1 MDGVRVA
8 VGSLWHNLLLLFFFI
23 LFYFPLLCFSSRPCS
38 FCMNVNETKDKELL
52 KNDNFIVS
60 VGGIWSA
67 PFLNGGWVAWVG
79 GWWVGDFLWWQFLIR
94 KYFKKNDSGVFFRP
108 FSKQKKG

>member
-8 VGSLWHNLLLLFFFI
+8 VGSLWHNLFFLFFYLKKKI
-23 LFYFPLLCFSSRPCS
+23 PLLCFSSRPCS

-60 VGGIWSA
+60 VGGVLEC
-67 PFLNGGWVAWVG
+67 PFFKWGVGCLG